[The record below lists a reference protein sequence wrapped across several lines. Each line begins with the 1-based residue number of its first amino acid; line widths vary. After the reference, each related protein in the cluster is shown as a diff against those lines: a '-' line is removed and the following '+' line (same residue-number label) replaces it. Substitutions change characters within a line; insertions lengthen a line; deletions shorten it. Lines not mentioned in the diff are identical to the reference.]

1 MIQLVIIFMCC
12 FSSAFAQSGEVVG
25 SRVITT
31 SSGKVGP
38 MYFNLTNV
46 PEILVYKKDSYL
58 FYLTIENG
66 SCIVYG
72 KIVGSPCAVQAGK
85 CIKEL
90 FYVTFLFDLRLIT
103 IC

>member
-1 MIQLVIIFMCC
+1 
-12 FSSAFAQSGEVVG
+12 
-25 SRVITT
+25 
-31 SSGKVGP
+31 

-72 KIVGSPCAVQAGK
+72 KIVGSPCAVQADQTVITLDEVPDYDVLVVQNLSLIYTVYFAKDCKFPPPKDGK
-85 CIKEL
+85 KRAFKFTLCL
-90 FYVTFLFDLRLIT
+90 NPNS
-103 IC
+103 